1 MVRVD
6 STSVES
12 EALKLMMALEGAK
25 LASICPTKS
34 HYTCLRAEE
43 LKVSKS
49 LIGLM
54 GFEVFTTFK
63 ILIVLFF
70 VMTVGALIGRYKC
83 FLSIYGTFP

>member
-12 EALKLMMALEGAK
+12 EASKLMMALEGAK

-43 LKVSKS
+43 LKVS
-49 LIGLM
+49 LL
-54 GFEVFTTFK
+54 
-63 ILIVLFF
+63 
-70 VMTVGALIGRYKC
+70 
-83 FLSIYGTFP
+83 